1 MRFLL
6 ALLLMAPA
14 FAQQPDL
21 QAKTG
26 DQAAQ
31 APATPA
37 DKPADQPAAKPA
49 DTTQSPAPSGEQWFT
64 GSVDFGYRWL
74 SDIRGNDSEYRSV
87 LNLGAGPKLTAL
99 DFTITDPKHR
109 LFDRLDASAF
119 GWGGDPYNTA
129 HLDARKQGDYDF
141 TFDYRNMAYFDAVP
155 SYANPAAPGGFN
167 EQSFDTHRRSM
178 TVGLDLRPGK
188 RIVPYLVFDRNSGY
202 GNGVEEWVQDSNDEF
217 PVATLLRDSTNNYR
231 GGVRFEYNRFHITL
245 EQGGTTYKEDDQ
257 ASFNGSEFGDRTSL
271 LLGETLVLNT
281 LSQAYGIRGNSI
293 YSKVLATARPFPW
306 MDLYG
311 QFLYSEPKT
320 TVHFTE
326 TATGNFS
333 LINELLFYTG
343 EQTLG
348 TGAANQPH
356 TTGNVGFEIRPLKRM
371 RIVESWMTDRYHDS
385 ASPQSL
391 SIRVTGSPV
400 TTVPAPAGSV
410 LNLLDAVNYNQEQVD
425 VLYDLGS
432 KISLRGG
439 YRYIWGDAEVPASPF
454 FAPGGGSESGQ
465 LKRNVAL
472 AGANF
477 RLSQKLSFNLDYEGG
492 TSDQVYFR
500 TSLNNYQKGRARAKY
515 QLSASLAVQAK
526 FQVLNNQNPAS
537 SINLNFE
544 SRDSSLSV
552 YWAPAKS
559 KWITV
564 TGEYDRSTVRS
575 SIDYLGLFF
584 TPEISDYRDNAH
596 TASAA
601 VDATIP
607 RLKAKLTMGGSL
619 FLANG
624 SRTTRY
630 YQPLVRFSLPLGKH
644 VFWNT
649 QWQYYGFREDF
660 YVFEGFQTHIFTTGL
675 KLVR

>member
-1 MRFLL
+1 MRLLL
-6 ALLLMAPA
+6 ALLVIVPV
-14 FAQQPDL
+14 FAQQPDP
-21 QAKTG
+21 QTKTG
-26 DQAAQ
+26 DQT
-31 APATPA
+31 APAPA
-37 DKPADQPAAKPA
+37 KAADQPAAKPA
-49 DTTQSPAPSGEQWFT
+49 DTTQSPAPAGEQWFT
-64 GSVDFGYRWL
+64 GSVEFGYRWL
-74 SDIRGNDSEYRSV
+74 SDVRGNDSEYRSV
-87 LNLGAGPKLTAL
+87 LNLGAGPKLTSL

-109 LFDRLDASAF
+109 LFDRLDASAY

-129 HLDARKQGDYDF
+129 HVNARKQGDYDF
-141 TFDYRNMAYFDAVP
+141 TFDYRNIAYFDAAP
-155 SYANPAAPGGFN
+155 SYANPVAPGGFN

-178 TVGLDLRPGK
+178 TLGLDLRPGK

-202 GNGVEEWVQDSNDEF
+202 GHGVDEFVQDSNDEF
-217 PVATLLRDSTNNYR
+217 AVPTLLRDSTNNYR

-245 EQGGTTYKEDDQ
+245 EQGGTTYKDDDQ
-257 ASFNGSEFGDRTSL
+257 ASFNGTSFGDRTSL

-281 LSQAYGIRGNSI
+281 LNQAYAIRGTSI
-293 YSKVLATARPFPW
+293 YSKVLATAHPFSW

-326 TATGNFS
+326 AATGNFA
-333 LINELLFYTG
+333 LISQLLFYTS
-343 EQTLG
+343 QQSLG

-356 TTGNVGFEIRPLKRM
+356 TTGNLGFEIRPLKRM
-371 RIVESWMTDRYHDS
+371 RIIESWMTDRYHDAAFGMLTSVSLPTNILS
-385 ASPQSL
+385 AA
-391 SIRVTGSPV
+391 
-400 TTVPAPAGSV
+400 AP
-410 LNLLDAVNYNQEQVD
+410 LNQFEAVNYNQQQVD

-439 YRYIWGDAEVPASPF
+439 YRYIWGDAMVPASPF

-477 RLSQKLSFNLDYEGG
+477 RLSQKLSFNLDYEGAS
-492 TSDQVYFR
+492 SDHVYFR

-537 SINLNFE
+537 GIQLDFE
-544 SRDSSLSV
+544 SRDSSLAV

-559 KWITV
+559 KRISV
-564 TGEYDRSTVRS
+564 MAEYDRSTVRS
-575 SIDYLGLFF
+575 SINYLGLFF
-584 TPEISDYRDNAH
+584 TPQVSDYRDNAH
-596 TASAA
+596 TASGA
-601 VDATIP
+601 VDLMMPGPVA
-607 RLKAKLTMGGSL
+607 AKLTLGGSL

-644 VFWNT
+644 VFWNS

>member
-1 MRFLL
+1 MPRRQGGALYLRTCAGKAGWVYGLPYAARVLQSENADAAECAAGLPGVPFEPAGDAGEWDLGVGRARDSRPDQSALPELHELPPESAWLQCEPGLVQMRFLL

-31 APATPA
+31 GPATPA
-37 DKPADQPAAKPA
+37 NKPADQPAAKPA

-129 HLDARKQGDYDF
+129 HLDARKKGDYDF
-141 TFDYRNMAYFDAVP
+141 TFDYRNIAYFDAVP
-155 SYANPAAPGGFN
+155 SYANPIAPGGFN

-202 GNGVEEWVQDSNDEF
+202 GNGVEEFVQDSNDEF

-245 EQGGTTYKEDDQ
+245 EQGGTTYKDDDQ
-257 ASFNGSEFGDRTSL
+257 ANFNGTEFGDRTSL
-271 LLGETLVLNT
+271 LLGETLQLNT
-281 LSQAYGIRGNSI
+281 LNQAYAIRGNSI
-293 YSKVLATARPFPW
+293 YSKVLATAHPFSW

-326 TATGNFS
+326 AATGNFA
-333 LINELLFYTG
+333 LISQLLFYSSQ
-343 EQTLG
+343 QTLG

-371 RIVESWMTDRYHDS
+371 RIIESWMTDRYHDAAFGMLTS
-385 ASPQSL
+385 VSL
-391 SIRVTGSPV
+391 PTNI
-400 TTVPAPAGSV
+400 
-410 LNLLDAVNYNQEQVD
+410 
-425 VLYDLGS
+425 
-432 KISLRGG
+432 
-439 YRYIWGDAEVPASPF
+439 
-454 FAPGGGSESGQ
+454 
-465 LKRNVAL
+465 
-472 AGANF
+472 
-477 RLSQKLSFNLDYEGG
+477 
-492 TSDQVYFR
+492 
-500 TSLNNYQKGRARAKY
+500 
-515 QLSASLAVQAK
+515 LSAA
-526 FQVLNNQNPAS
+526 
-537 SINLNFE
+537 E
-544 SRDSSLSV
+544 SR
-552 YWAPAKS
+552 
-559 KWITV
+559 I
-564 TGEYDRSTVRS
+564 
-575 SIDYLGLFF
+575 
-584 TPEISDYRDNAH
+584 
-596 TASAA
+596 
-601 VDATIP
+601 
-607 RLKAKLTMGGSL
+607 
-619 FLANG
+619 
-624 SRTTRY
+624 
-630 YQPLVRFSLPLGKH
+630 GK
-644 VFWNT
+644 
-649 QWQYYGFREDF
+649 E
-660 YVFEGFQTHIFTTGL
+660 
-675 KLVR
+675 

>member
-1 MRFLL
+1 MRLLL
-6 ALLLMAPA
+6 ALLLTIPA
-14 FAQQPDL
+14 FAQQADP
-21 QAKTG
+21 QTQSG
-26 DQAAQ
+26 DQTAQ
-31 APATPA
+31 APAKA
-37 DKPADQPAAKPA
+37 ADQTAAKPA
-49 DTTQSPAPSGEQWFT
+49 DTTQSPAPSAEQWFT

-109 LFDRLDASAF
+109 LFDRLDASAY

-141 TFDYRNMAYFDAVP
+141 TFDYRNIAYFDAVP
-155 SYANPAAPGGFN
+155 SYANPIAPGGFN

-188 RIVPYLVFDRNSGY
+188 HIIPYLVFDRNSGY
-202 GNGVEEWVQDSNDEF
+202 GNGIEDWVQDSNDEF

-231 GGVRFEYNRFHITL
+231 GGVRFEYNHFHITL
-245 EQGGTTYKEDDQ
+245 EQGGTTYKDDDQ
-257 ASFNGSEFGDRTSL
+257 ASFNGTSYGDRTSPIF
-271 LLGETLVLNT
+271 GETLVLNT
-281 LSQAYGIRGNSI
+281 LRQAYGIRGNSI
-293 YSKVLATARPFPW
+293 YSKVLATAHPFSW
-306 MDLYG
+306 IDLYG
-311 QFLYSEPKT
+311 QFLFSEPKT
-320 TVHFTE
+320 TVNFTE
-326 TATGNFS
+326 SATGNFL
-333 LINELLFYTG
+333 LISQLLFYTS
-343 EQTLG
+343 EQTNG

-356 TTGNVGFEIRPLKRM
+356 TTGNVGFELRPLKRM
-371 RIVESWMTDRYHDS
+371 RIIESWMTDRYHDAAMGFDATVSLPTNILS
-385 ASPQSL
+385 AAVPL
-391 SIRVTGSPV
+391 SQ
-400 TTVPAPAGSV
+400 
-410 LNLLDAVNYNQEQVD
+410 LEAVNYNQEQVEI
-425 VLYDLGS
+425 LYDLGS

-439 YRYIWGDAEVPASPF
+439 YRYIWGDAEVPQSPF

-477 RLSQKLSFNLDYEGG
+477 RMSQKLSFNLDYEGG
-492 TSDQVYFR
+492 TSDSVYFR

-526 FQVLNNQNPAS
+526 FQVLSNQNPAS
-537 SINLNFE
+537 GINLDFE

-559 KWITV
+559 KRINV
-564 TGEYDRSTVRS
+564 VGEYDRSTVRS
-575 SIDYLGLFF
+575 SINYLGLFF
-584 TPEISDYRDNAH
+584 IPEVSDYRDNAH
-596 TASAA
+596 TASGA
-601 VDATIP
+601 VDVAIP
-607 RLKAKLTMGGSL
+607 GLGAKLTMGGSL

-644 VFWNT
+644 VFWNSE
-649 QWQYYGFREDF
+649 WQYYGFREDF
-660 YVFEGFQTHIFTTGL
+660 YVFEGFQTHIIMTGL

>member
-1 MRFLL
+1 MRLLL
-6 ALLLMAPA
+6 ALLVMVPA
-14 FAQQPDL
+14 FAQQPDP
-21 QAKTG
+21 QTKTG
-26 DQAAQ
+26 DQTAQ
-31 APATPA
+31 TPA
-37 DKPADQPAAKPA
+37 PPADQQAAKPA
-49 DTTQSPAPSGEQWFT
+49 DTAQSPAPTAEQWFT
-64 GSVDFGYRWL
+64 GSVEFGYRWL

-87 LNLGAGPKLTAL
+87 LDLGAGPKLTAL
-99 DFTITDPKHR
+99 DFTITDPNHR
-109 LFDRLDASAF
+109 LFDRLDASAY

-141 TFDYRNMAYFDAVP
+141 VFDYRNIAYFDAVP
-155 SYANPAAPGGFN
+155 SYANPSAPSGFN

-178 TVGLDLRPGK
+178 TIGLDLRPGK

-202 GNGVEEWVQDSNDEF
+202 GNGVDEFVQASNDEF

-231 GGVRFEYNRFHITL
+231 GGVRFEFNRFHLTL
-245 EQGGTTYKEDDQ
+245 EQGGTTFKDDDQ
-257 ASFNGSEFGDRTSL
+257 ASFSGTNLGDRTSL

-281 LSQAYGIRGNSI
+281 LSQAYGISGNSV
-293 YSKVLATARPFPW
+293 YSKVLATARPFSW
-306 MDLYG
+306 LDLYG

-320 TVHFTE
+320 TVHYTE
-326 TATGNFS
+326 AATGNFA
-333 LINELLFYTG
+333 LINELLFYTS

-356 TTGNVGFEIRPLKRM
+356 TTGNGGFEIRPVKRM
-371 RIVESWMTDRYHDS
+371 RIIESWMTDRYHD
-385 ASPQSL
+385 ASMGLLSSVSL
-391 SIRVTGSPV
+391 PTNILAAA
-400 TTVPAPAGSV
+400 VP
-410 LNLLDAVNYNQEQVD
+410 LNQFEAVNYNQQQVD

-432 KISLRGG
+432 RVSLRGG
-439 YRYIWGDAEVPASPF
+439 YRYIWGDAEVPESPF
-454 FAPGGGSESGQ
+454 FVSGGGTESGQ

-477 RLSQKLSFNLDYEGG
+477 RLSRKFSVNLDYEGG
-492 TSDQVYFR
+492 TSDKVYFR

-526 FQVLNNQNPAS
+526 FTVLDNRNPAS
-537 SINLNFE
+537 TIDLDFRSQ
-544 SRDSSLSV
+544 DSSLSV

-575 SIDYLGLFF
+575 SINYLGLFF

-596 TASAA
+596 TASGA
-601 VDATIP
+601 VDVAIP
-607 RLKAKLTMGGSL
+607 GLRAKLTMGGSL

-624 SRTTRY
+624 SRMTRY

-644 VFWNT
+644 VFWNSE
-649 QWQYYGFREDF
+649 WQYYGFRENL
-660 YVFEGFQTHIFTTGL
+660 YVFEGFQTHIIMTGL

>member
-1 MRFLL
+1 MRLLL
-6 ALLLMAPA
+6 ALLLMVPA
-14 FAQQPDL
+14 FAQQSDP
-21 QAKTG
+21 QTKTG
-26 DQAAQ
+26 DQVAQ
-31 APATPA
+31 APAAPT
-37 DKPADQPAAKPA
+37 DKPADQAAAKPA
-49 DTTQSPAPSGEQWFT
+49 DQTQSPAPSGEQWFT
-64 GSVDFGYRWL
+64 GSVDFGYRWV

-87 LNLGAGPKLTAL
+87 LNLGQGPKLTAL

-109 LFDRLDASAF
+109 LFDRLDASAYA
-119 GWGGDPYNTA
+119 WGGDPYNTA

-141 TFDYRNMAYFDAVP
+141 VFDYRNIAYFDAVP
-155 SYANPAAPGGFN
+155 SYANPIAPGGFN

-188 RIVPYLVFDRNSGY
+188 RIIPYLVFDRNSGY
-202 GNGVEEWVQDSNDEF
+202 GNGVDEFVQDSNDEF
-217 PVATLLRDSTNNYR
+217 PVATLLRDSTDNYR

-245 EQGGTTYKEDDQ
+245 EQGGTTYKDDDQ
-257 ASFNGSEFGDRTSL
+257 ASYNGTEYGDRTSL

-281 LSQAYGIRGNSI
+281 LHQAYGMRGNSI
-293 YSKVLATARPFPW
+293 YSKVLATVHPFSW

-326 TATGNFS
+326 SATGNFA
-333 LINELLFYTG
+333 LISQLLFYTG

-356 TTGNVGFEIRPLKRM
+356 TTGNVGFEMRPLKRM
-371 RIVESWMTDRYHDS
+371 RIIESWMTDRYHDAAMGLEASVSLPTNILS
-385 ASPQSL
+385 A
-391 SIRVTGSPV
+391 
-400 TTVPAPAGSV
+400 TVP
-410 LNLLDAVNYNQEQVD
+410 LNQLEVVNYNQEQVD

-439 YRYIWGDAEVPASPF
+439 YRYIWGDATVPESPF

-492 TSDQVYFR
+492 TSDHVYFR

-526 FQVLNNQNPAS
+526 FQVLDNQNPAS
-537 SINLNFE
+537 TINLDFR
-544 SRDSSLSV
+544 SQDSSLAV

-559 KWITV
+559 KRISV
-564 TGEYDRSTVRS
+564 MGEYDRSTVRS
-575 SIDYLGLFF
+575 SINYLGLFF

-596 TASAA
+596 TASGA
-601 VDATIP
+601 VDVTIP
-607 RLKAKLTMGGSL
+607 GLQAKLTLGGSL

-624 SRTTRY
+624 SRMTRY

-644 VFWNT
+644 VFWNS
-649 QWQYYGFREDF
+649 QWQYYGFREDQ
-660 YVFEGFQTHIFTTGL
+660 YVFEGFQTHIIMTGL